1 MLQTGTRSLNVT
13 YQNYTKMRYC
23 TILDISSC
31 SSYKNINAR
40 LLYLHIACNL
50 ETTSYDYNISLR
62 RLAAAAGMSLSAVRA
77 AMATLEKDGLITT
90 THLTTHLTTQPT
102 THIHLVRMNE
112 LQPPNDTPND
122 TTHDTPND
130 TQINKQSGCL
140 YTLTDARASG
150 QEWAALAAAELR
162 VSADQSAALFET
174 FFRRQELKGKTWQN
188 KGDCLAHF
196 ISWCE
201 KQVPANRRGPG
212 KAISASAD
220 DAAARKAEYE
230 RQRQQDEATTE
241 REKLWDELQRLKGWR
256 AGYLKKEG
264 GVVPP
269 ELEQRIQELQGMFA
283 KPA

>member
-1 MLQTGTRSLNVT
+1 
-13 YQNYTKMRYC
+13 MRYC

-62 RLAAAAGMSLSAVRA
+62 RLSAAAGMSLSAVRA
-77 AMATLEKDGLITT
+77 AMAALEKDGLIRT
-90 THLTTHLTTQPT
+90 THQTTHQTTQPT

-112 LQPPNDTPND
+112 LQIPNDTPSDTQND
-122 TTHDTPND
+122 TQND
-130 TQINKQSGCL
+130 TQINKQVVGIF
-140 YTLTDARASG
+140 TLTDARECV

-162 VSADQSAALFET
+162 VSADHAAALFDA
-174 FFRRQELKGKTWQN
+174 FCRRQALKDKTWQS

-212 KAISASAD
+212 KAISAAAD

-256 AGYLKKEG
+256 ADYLKQEG
-264 GVVPP
+264 AKVPQ
-269 ELEQRIQELQGMFA
+269 ELEQRIKELQAIFTKSA
-283 KPA
+283 

>member
-1 MLQTGTRSLNVT
+1 
-13 YQNYTKMRYC
+13 
-23 TILDISSC
+23 
-31 SSYKNINAR
+31 
-40 LLYLHIACNL
+40 
-50 ETTSYDYNISLR
+50 
-62 RLAAAAGMSLSAVRA
+62 MSLSAVRV

-90 THLTTHLTTQPT
+90 THQTTHQTTQPT

-112 LQPPNDTPND
+112 LQIPSDTPNDTPND
-122 TTHDTPND
+122 TQND
-130 TQINKQSGCL
+130 TQINKQVVGIF
-140 YTLTDARASG
+140 TLTDARVCG

-174 FFRRQELKGKTWQN
+174 FCRRQALKDKTWQS

-201 KQVPANRRGPG
+201 KQVPGNRRGPG
-212 KAISASAD
+212 KAISPAAD

-230 RQRQQDEATTE
+230 RQRQQDAETTQ
-241 REKLWDELQRLKGWR
+241 REKLWEELQKLKGWR

-269 ELEQRIQELQGMFA
+269 ELEQRIQELQVMFA

>member
-1 MLQTGTRSLNVT
+1 
-13 YQNYTKMRYC
+13 MRYC
-23 TILDISSC
+23 QILDISSC

-40 LLYLHIACNL
+40 LLYLHIACHL

-62 RLAAAAGMSLSAVRA
+62 RLSAAAGMSLSAVRA
-77 AMATLEKDGLITT
+77 AMAALEKDGLITT
-90 THLTTHLTTQPT
+90 THPTTQQTTHQT

-112 LQPPNDTPND
+112 LRTSNDTAND
-122 TTHDTPND
+122 TSNDTSND
-130 TQINKQSGCL
+130 TQINKQLVGL
-140 YTLTDARASG
+140 YTLTDARACG
-150 QEWAALAAAELR
+150 QEWAALAAVELR

-174 FFRRQELKGKTWQN
+174 FCRRQELKDKTWQS

-196 ISWCE
+196 VSWCE
-201 KQVPANRRGPG
+201 KQVPVNRRGQVRATSP
-212 KAISASAD
+212 AAD

-230 RQRQQDEATTE
+230 RQRQQEAETTQ
-241 REKLWDELQRLKGWR
+241 REKLWDELQRLKRWR

-269 ELEQRIQELQGMFA
+269 ELEQRIQELQGMFT

>member
-1 MLQTGTRSLNVT
+1 
-13 YQNYTKMRYC
+13 MRYC

-77 AMATLEKDGLITT
+77 ALASLEKDGLITT

-112 LQPPNDTPND
+112 LQPPNNTPND
-122 TTHDTPND
+122 TTHDTLND
-130 TQINKQSGCL
+130 TQINKQLVGS
-140 YTLTDARASG
+140 YTLTDARVCG

-162 VSADQSAALFET
+162 VSADQAAALFEA
-174 FFRRQELKGKTWQN
+174 FCRRQALKDKTWQS

-212 KAISASAD
+212 KAISAAAD

-230 RQRQQDEATTE
+230 RQRQQEAETTQ
-241 REKLWDELQRLKGWR
+241 REKLWEELQRLKGWR

>member
-1 MLQTGTRSLNVT
+1 
-13 YQNYTKMRYC
+13 MRYC

-31 SSYKNINAR
+31 SSYKSINAR
-40 LLYLHIACNL
+40 LLYLHIACHL

-62 RLAAAAGMSLSAVRA
+62 RLSAAAGMSLSAVRA
-77 AMATLEKDGLITT
+77 ALSSLEKDGLIQTT
-90 THLTTHLTTQPT
+90 QQTTQPTTQPT

-112 LQPPNDTPND
+112 LCIPNDTAND
-122 TTHDTPND
+122 TANDTPND
-130 TQINKQSGCL
+130 TQINKQLGCL
-140 YTLTDARASG
+140 YTLTDARVCG

-162 VSADQSAALFET
+162 VSADHAAALFEA
-174 FFRRQELKGKTWQN
+174 FCRRQALKDKTWQS

-201 KQVPANRRGPG
+201 KQVPVNRRGPG
-212 KAISASAD
+212 KAISAAAD

-230 RQRQQDEATTE
+230 RQRQQEEATTQ
-241 REKLWDELQRLKGWR
+241 REKLWDELQRLKRWR

>member
-1 MLQTGTRSLNVT
+1 
-13 YQNYTKMRYC
+13 MRYC

-62 RLAAAAGMSLSAVRA
+62 RLSAAAGMSLSAVRA
-77 AMATLEKDGLITT
+77 ALAALEKDGLITT

-112 LQPPNDTPND
+112 LQLPNDTPND
-122 TTHDTPND
+122 TPNNTPND
-130 TQINKQSGCL
+130 TQINKQLGEIF
-140 YTLTDARASG
+140 TLTDARECG
-150 QEWAALAAAELR
+150 QEWAALAAAELHIG
-162 VSADQSAALFET
+162 ADQAEALFES
-174 FFRRQELKGKTWQN
+174 FCRRQQLKDKTWQN

-196 ISWCE
+196 ISWSE
-201 KQVPANRRGPG
+201 KQWPGKRVGPA
-212 KAISASAD
+212 KAISPAAQ

-230 RQRQQDEATTE
+230 RQRQQDEAKTE

-256 AGYLKKEG
+256 ADYLKQEG
-264 GVVPP
+264 AKVPL

>member
-1 MLQTGTRSLNVT
+1 
-13 YQNYTKMRYC
+13 MRYC

-40 LLYLHIACNL
+40 LLYLHIACHL

-62 RLAAAAGMSLSAVRA
+62 RLSAAAGMSLSAVRA
-77 AMATLEKDGLITT
+77 ALAALEKDGLITT
-90 THLTTHLTTQPT
+90 TQQTTQPTTQPT

-112 LQPPNDTPND
+112 LQLPNDTPND
-122 TTHDTPND
+122 TANDTPND
-130 TQINKQSGCL
+130 TQINKQLGEIF
-140 YTLTDARASG
+140 TLTDARASG

-162 VSADQSAALFET
+162 VSADHAAALFEA
-174 FFRRQELKGKTWQN
+174 FCRRQALKDKTWQS

-212 KAISASAD
+212 KAISAAAD
-220 DAAARKAEYE
+220 DVAARKAEYE
-230 RQRQQDEATTE
+230 RQRQQDAATTQ

-256 AGYLKKEG
+256 ADYLKQEG
-264 GVVPP
+264 AKVPP
-269 ELEQRIQELQGMFA
+269 ELEQRIQELQGMFS